1 MNTDNPT
8 TAKYPLSL
16 RILHWVIGL
25 MMIGMLIVG
34 FIMADYVEPPL
45 KYTLYGLHKATGL
58 TIFGLTLLR
67 IALRLVAST
76 PPLPSTVA
84 WYERFLA
91 KSTYL
96 ALYGMMLAFPISGY
110 IMSSAGGYP
119 ISWFGLIEV
128 PLLISKNPELSHTAK
143 EIHEAFGYIL
153 GGLILLHFA
162 GFLKH
167 LFIDKENLLKRMW

>member
-1 MNTDNPT
+1 MKTHNDC

-16 RILHWVIGL
+16 RILHWVIGI

-34 FIMADYVEPPL
+34 FVMADYVQPPL
-45 KYTLYGLHKATGL
+45 KYTLFDMHKATGL
-58 TIFGLTLLR
+58 TIFGLTLAR

-84 WYERFLA
+84 WYERVLA

-96 ALYGMMLAFPISGY
+96 ALYGVMLAFPISGY
-110 IMSSAGGYP
+110 VMSSAGGYP
-119 ISWFGLIEV
+119 ISWFGMINV
-128 PLLISKNPELSHTAK
+128 PLFIAKNPELSHTAK
-143 EIHEAFGYIL
+143 ELHETFGYVL
-153 GGLILLHFA
+153 AVLILLHFA